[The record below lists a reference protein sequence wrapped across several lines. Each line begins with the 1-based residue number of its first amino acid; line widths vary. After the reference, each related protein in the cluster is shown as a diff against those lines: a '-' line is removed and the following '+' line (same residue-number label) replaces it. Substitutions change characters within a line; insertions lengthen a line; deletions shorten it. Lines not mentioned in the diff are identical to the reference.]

1 MVTAIVA
8 VAIAVLVLALVVA
21 VALDHG
27 PPPADVAF
35 AYEQAWDHFDFSS
48 LWALS
53 GDELRDGLGRKAF
66 VAAKTA
72 AYANRR
78 GLGNLTR
85 FIAVEDVGVR
95 GSSAA
100 VRTRVELHD
109 GDVAHNEV
117 HLVNRAGRWV
127 VVEYRLRPPA
137 QPAGSASGPADPVV
151 DVDHEGGP
159 R

>member
-8 VAIAVLVLALVVA
+8 VAIALLVLALVVA

-53 GDELRDGLGRKAF
+53 ADELRDGLGRKDF
-66 VAAKTA
+66 VAVKTA

-78 GLGNLTR
+78 GLGN
-85 FIAVEDVGVR
+85 IARTIAIEDVGVR
-95 GSSAA
+95 GSSAV

-109 GDVAHNEV
+109 GDVAHNEI

-127 VVEYRLRPPA
+127 VVEYRLRPDA
-137 QPAGSASGPADPVV
+137 QPARSAGGPADPAV
-151 DVDHEGGP
+151 DVDHERGS